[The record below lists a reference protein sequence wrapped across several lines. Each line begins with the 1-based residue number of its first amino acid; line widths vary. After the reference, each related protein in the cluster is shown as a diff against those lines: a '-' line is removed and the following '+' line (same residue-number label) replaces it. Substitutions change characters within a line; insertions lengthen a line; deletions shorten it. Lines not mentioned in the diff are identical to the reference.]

1 MKYLIALLF
10 LLPVV
15 CLAQGDGSK
24 SHAEIGASF
33 GGGIRTGT
41 GVPEKPQYS
50 GMLMGDVVYHHKQ
63 QGISFTGGF
72 RFMAD
77 KSTESLL
84 GFVLQGGALYA
95 LPLKRQL
102 SFRTSLT
109 AGPSV
114 QFEGYTEYVGVRSN
128 LMSELTTGM
137 YMWNAVFVGAK
148 YCRSYFPYDGP
159 YPFNVHRLLLAMQ
172 VRIE

>member
-1 MKYLIALLF
+1 MKHLIALLF
-10 LLPVV
+10 LLP
-15 CLAQGDGSK
+15 CTCIAQGDDSK

-50 GMLMGDVVYHHKQ
+50 GMLTGDVVYHHKQ
-63 QGISFTGGF
+63 QGFSFTGGF

-95 LPLKRQL
+95 TPLNKQL
-102 SFRTSLT
+102 SFRASLT

-114 QFEGYTEYVGVRSN
+114 QVESYTRYAGVRSN
-128 LMSELTTGM
+128 LMSELTAGM

-148 YCRSYFPYDGP
+148 YCRSYISYDGP
-159 YPFNVHRLLLAMQ
+159 YPFNVHRLLFAMQ

>member
-1 MKYLIALLF
+1 MKYLIALF
-10 LLPVV
+10 LLLPSF
-15 CLAQGDGSK
+15 CFAQGDDSK

-41 GVPEKPQYS
+41 GVPESAQYS
-50 GMLMGDVVYHHKQ
+50 GMIMGDVVYHHKQ
-63 QGISFTGGF
+63 QGFSFTGGF
-72 RFMAD
+72 RFMGD

-84 GFVLQGGALYA
+84 GFSLQGGALYSVA
-95 LPLKRQL
+95 LKRQL

-114 QFEGYTEYVGVRSN
+114 QVEGYTRYAGVRSN
-128 LMSELTTGM
+128 LMSELTVGM
-137 YMWNAVFVGAK
+137 YMWNAVFAGAK

-159 YPFNVHRLLLAMQ
+159 YPFNVHCLLLTMQ